1 MAVPFINFLAP
12 SMGGIGPIEIRD
24 ISWLNELS
32 QSNGVPFYAGRFY
45 PKDSQAIIDGLQLGL
60 ISESPPWLT
69 WEEIQPTQIW
79 MIPVFEDERIITMNV
94 TIERIDVKPR
104 STTDYDTMP
113 DDVAFELANWKP
125 PVYGG
130 DVVEKA
136 HGAVNLLPSFNG
148 SLDPGIS
155 IAQNLNFIPPGL
167 TLGYLGIASLSGR
180 CTEWGFYDQEMTI
193 INGTRFGQ
201 PQWGYGGADALGYDY
216 SEVIK
221 LRPDGAWIYRDA
233 EIGVDGSIPEFSTDE
248 YGAPDLANDYERY
261 IQNSYLD
268 TAIQDYTDAQS
279 IGNAYYDASTKIE
292 GDGITGNPRAGLI
305 QDIRTSEMD
314 TVVYTI
320 KVAATTVIVPDGTIA
335 DLDKATID
343 DLLVGALETLGSNLS
358 NNLWYFYLPVRYNGD
373 IPAKRYAE
381 YFRKAGINRVSTDI
395 SL

>member
-12 SMGGIGPIEIRD
+12 SMGGIGPVELND
-24 ISWLNELS
+24 LSWLNELS

-60 ISESPPWLT
+60 ISQSPPWLT

-79 MIPVFEDERIITMNV
+79 MIPAFEDERIITMNV
-94 TIERIDVKPR
+94 TIERIDIKPR
-104 STTDYDTMP
+104 STSDFDTM
-113 DDVAFELANWKP
+113 DAATAFELANWEP
-125 PVYGG
+125 PIYGG
-130 DVVEKA
+130 DVLEKA

-148 SLDPGIS
+148 SLDPGIT
-155 IAQNLNFIPPGL
+155 IAQNLSFIPPGL

-233 EIGVDGSIPEFSTDE
+233 EIGNDGSIPEFNTS
-248 YGAPDLANDYERY
+248 DYERY

-279 IGNAYYDASTKIE
+279 IGNDYYDASTRIE

-305 QDIRTSEMD
+305 QDIKSSEMD

-320 KVAATTVIVPDGTIA
+320 KVAATTVVVPDAIVGA
-335 DLDKATID
+335 DKAFID
-343 DLLVGALETLGSNLS
+343 NLLTGALETLGSNLS